1 MYQHASSQVVYF
13 TVFTMFSA
21 YVILSL
27 FITIITAV
35 MFEVIELK
43 RRDIEAKRWPHGLAP
58 RDGYSTVA

>member
-1 MYQHASSQVVYF
+1 
-13 TVFTMFSA
+13 MFSA

-58 RDGYSTVA
+58 RDGYSTVAYEPNPRMTRHLY

>member
-1 MYQHASSQVVYF
+1 
-13 TVFTMFSA
+13 MFSA

-43 RRDIEAKRWPHGLAP
+43 RRDIEAKR
-58 RDGYSTVA
+58 